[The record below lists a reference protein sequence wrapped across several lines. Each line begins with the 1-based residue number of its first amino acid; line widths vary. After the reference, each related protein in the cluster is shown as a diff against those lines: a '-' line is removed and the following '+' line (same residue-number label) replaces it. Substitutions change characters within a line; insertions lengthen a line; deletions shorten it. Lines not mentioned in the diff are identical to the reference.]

1 MNKEIMTLKK
11 VKLHNSKHLGTSLV
25 AQWIGDHLQGGA
37 MQGAQF
43 RSLAQEDSTC
53 WKATIN
59 KPMCH
64 NYRAWTLEPAC

>member
-37 MQGAQF
+37 MQGAQV
-43 RSLAQEDSTC
+43 RSLARD
-53 WKATIN
+53 
-59 KPMCH
+59 
-64 NYRAWTLEPAC
+64 